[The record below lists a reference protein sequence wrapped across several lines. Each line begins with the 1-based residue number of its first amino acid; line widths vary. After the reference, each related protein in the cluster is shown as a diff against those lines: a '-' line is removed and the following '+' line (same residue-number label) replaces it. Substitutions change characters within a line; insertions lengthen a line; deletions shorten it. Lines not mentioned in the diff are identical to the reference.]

1 MWLYSR
7 FLKLGSMRSIN
18 VATFLDSNDFG
29 YKINTINPPKSDS
42 FL

>member
-7 FLKLGSMRSIN
+7 FLKLRSMRSID
-18 VATFLDSNDFG
+18 VATFLDSINFG
-29 YKINTINPPKSDS
+29 YKFNPPKSDS